1 MDWLRTYLAVKANEV
16 VNLTTELIFV
26 LMVALIFLL
35 VSRGVR
41 RTRIRAALRGL
52 LSARIWRSR
61 SAVLDYKYA
70 VFNIFFFPALLSVT
84 LLSTEQVARFLG
96 SILPPT
102 PEQAG
107 WLSETQS
114 RIAMTVL
121 LYLALEFAYWLDH
134 YLSHRIPLLWAFHRV
149 HHSAE
154 HLTPLTVFR
163 VHPMD
168 TLFYYNIKAIVT
180 GAVYCGAIF
189 VLGIKPLA
197 TWEGALLVL
206 YMWTYGHLQHSEL
219 WIVFPGWL
227 GKVFF
232 SPAHHQI
239 HHSKAAIHHNTNFG
253 MSLSLFDWLFG
264 TLHQPTREKQHLEF
278 GIAHDAHEHHFGAS
292 LVEPMVRAYRRF
304 VPRRKALA
312 AEAEPIA
319 ADAPAAPDAGIGP
332 AIARA
337 A

>member
-1 MDWLRTYLAVKANEV
+1 MDWLRNYLAVKGNETFG
-16 VNLTTELIFV
+16 LLTELLFV
-26 LMVALIFLL
+26 LMVAISFVA
-35 VSRGVR
+35 VSRGLR
-41 RTRIRAALRGL
+41 RTRIRAVVRAL
-52 LSARIWRSR
+52 LSAKIWRSR

-84 LLSTEQVARFLG
+84 LLSTGQVAGFLD
-96 SILPPT
+96 SFLPPT
-102 PEQAG
+102 PAGAG
-107 WLSETQS
+107 WLTETQS
-114 RIAMTVL
+114 RIVMTIL

-134 YLSHRIPLLWAFHRV
+134 YLSHRIPLLWAFHKV

-168 TLFYYNIKAIVT
+168 TLFFYNIKALVT
-180 GAVYCGAIF
+180 GAVFCVAIF
-189 VLGIKPLA
+189 VLGITPLA
-197 TWEGALLVL
+197 TWEGTLLVL
-206 YMWTYGHLQHSEL
+206 YMWVYGHLQHSEL

-239 HHSKAAIHHNTNFG
+239 HHSKAEIHHNTNFG

-264 TLHQPTREKQHLEF
+264 TLHQPTRERQQLEF
-278 GIAHDAHEHHFGAS
+278 GIAHDAHTHQFGAS

-304 VPRRKALA
+304 VPRRKAVASAVPNEL
-312 AEAEPIA
+312 
-319 ADAPAAPDAGIGP
+319 DAHQGGVEQVL
-332 AIARA
+332 ARA